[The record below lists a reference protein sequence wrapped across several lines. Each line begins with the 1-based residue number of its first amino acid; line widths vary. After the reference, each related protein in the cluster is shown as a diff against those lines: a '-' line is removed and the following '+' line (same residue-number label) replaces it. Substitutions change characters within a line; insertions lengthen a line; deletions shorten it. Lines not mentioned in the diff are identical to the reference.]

1 MAQGKNYDRQP
12 DGAKIDFRGM
22 NSVLPYDEM
31 PAGKFPYA
39 ANVRRYRTGN
49 LVGRPQQGSP
59 LIQLD
64 SSLGVNTVR
73 RMNDL
78 TPAGPP
84 SGYVIISQQ
93 GTNLYADSILVDSSL
108 DTKRSAIQPFR
119 PNQSVQPW
127 AYVANDSGMVKVR
140 SDKTCY
146 KTGIKEPQV
155 PATVVF
161 AGGGGTVVPGINAI
175 LYKYVYRS
183 SATGAV
189 SNSGPASTPGANAQS
204 NQVKTNSAT
213 GAPATLFTFDSTQ
226 YEFNSNQIR
235 TKGGVPGGVLT
246 NYVVTHNLGL
256 SIPDGMNVNG
266 IQVDLNWLGQANGTG
281 ILTNVAIF
289 YGGNVIGTVKSP
301 GAPNTTLAT
310 DAVYGGA
317 FDTWGATLTSAM
329 VNDPSFGFGV
339 QISTV
344 VVSSTDRSFINSM
357 GVTAYYSSQ
366 NATITPTQSLDPQVN
381 KIDIYRF
388 GNALENYTYVGT
400 VPNNGS
406 SFTDTLDDLIASAN
420 QILEFDN
427 FEPFP
432 SIDLPRAGTVNI
444 DSTTSTAT
452 YVSGDQFNLRWL
464 PGTDVVI
471 AGVPYIA
478 DRRPA
483 STSSWVIPGVPTA
496 TGVSYE
502 IAQPFLAQQCM
513 RCEWG
518 PTDNVAF
525 MFACGDPLRPG
536 TLYFTKGNNPDSAP
550 QTNSI
555 EVTSPSEPLMNG
567 CIVGGMSMVFSTDRA
582 WLCYPNFFDAVST
595 VDGTQGTPFTTN
607 PSITN
612 RGLYA
617 KKGLCTD
624 GGSTVYFWSKDGI
637 YKSVGGTGSTS
648 ITDEDLYNIFPHEG
662 QDATDVTY
670 GNTGIVLHM
679 PDYSQPDE
687 MELDF
692 SEGYLYAN
700 YMDTGGTRRTLVY
713 DPRVSGWC
721 VDQYAARVLT
731 HSQEEGNTKRTL
743 MGCEDGSIRE
753 FI

>member
-1 MAQGKNYDRQP
+1 MAQGKNYSREANKP
-12 DGAKIDFRGM
+12 FDFMGL
-22 NSVLPYDEM
+22 NCVLPYDEM
-31 PAGKFPYA
+31 PEGKIPYA
-39 ANVRRYRTGN
+39 QNVRRDRTGK
-49 LVGRPQQGSP
+49 LVGRPLQSDP
-59 LIQLD
+59 LITLD
-64 SSLGVNTVR
+64 STLGVEVVR

-78 TPAGPP
+78 TPAGPA

-93 GTNLYADSILVDSSL
+93 GSNLYADAVLVDSTL
-108 DTKRSAIQPFR
+108 DVKRSAVQPFR

-127 AYVANDSGMVKVR
+127 AYIANDSTMVKVR
-140 SDKTCY
+140 SDKTKY

-161 AGGGGTVVPGINAI
+161 AGGGGTVVPGINSI
-175 LYKYVYRS
+175 EYKYVYRS
-183 SATGAV
+183 SATGAM
-189 SNSGPASTPGANAQS
+189 SNPGPASTPGANSQS
-204 NQVKTNSAT
+204 NVTATDSAT
-213 GAPATLFTFDSTQ
+213 GAPASLFTFDGTQ

-235 TKGGVPGGVLT
+235 TKGIPSGILT
-246 NYVVTHNLGL
+246 NYIVAHNFGL
-256 SIPDGMNVNG
+256 SIPAGMNING
-266 IQVDLNWLGQANGTG
+266 ISVDLNWLGQSNGTG
-281 ILTNVAIF
+281 VLSNVAIF

-301 GAPNTTLAT
+301 NAVNTTIAS

-317 FDTWGATLTSAM
+317 FDSWGATLTSAM
-329 VNDPSFGFGV
+329 VNDTSFGFGV
-339 QISTV
+339 QITTVQVGSTN
-344 VVSSTDRSFINSM
+344 RSFVNSM
-357 GVTAYYSSQ
+357 AITVYYSAQ
-366 NATITPTQSLDPQVN
+366 NAAITPTQSLDPQVN

-400 VPNNGS
+400 VPNDGS
-406 SFTDTLDDLIASAN
+406 TFTDTLDDLIASAN
-420 QILEFDN
+420 QTLEFDN

-432 SIDLPRAGTVNI
+432 SIDLPRAGTVNV
-444 DSTTSTAT
+444 DSTTATAT
-452 YVSGDQFNLRWL
+452 YVSGDQFNVRWL
-464 PGTDVVI
+464 PGTDIVI
-471 AGVPYIA
+471 GGVPFIA

-483 STSSWVIPGVPTA
+483 STTSWIIPGVPTA
-496 TGVSYE
+496 TGSTYE

-582 WLCYPNFFDAVST
+582 WLCYPNFFDALAT

-624 GGSTVYFWSKDGI
+624 GGQTVYFISKDGI
-637 YKSVGGTGSTS
+637 YKSIGGTGSTS
-648 ITDEDLYNIFPHEG
+648 ITDADIYNLFPHEG
-662 QDATDVTY
+662 EPATDVTY
-670 GNTGIVLHM
+670 GNTGVVLHK
-679 PDYSQPDE
+679 PDYAQPDE
-687 MELDF
+687 MELSF
-692 SEGYLYAN
+692 ANGYLYFD
-700 YMDTGGTRRTLVY
+700 YVDTGSTKRTLVF
-713 DPRVSGWC
+713 DPRIGGWC
-721 VDQYAARVLT
+721 VDFYDHSVLT
-731 HSQEEGNTKRTL
+731 HSQEEGNVVGTL
-743 MGCEDGSIRE
+743 MGCLDGTIRE
-753 FI
+753 FE